1 MGTTATEKILAR
13 VIGRTDLKPG
23 DIIYP
28 EPDLVIMHDGHSHK
42 FLRELWDMG
51 VRDIWRPDKIMIA
64 MDHRVPALNLQ
75 IAQSH
80 KETRDYIKKYG
91 IEYFFEI
98 GNSGITHQL
107 QIERGF
113 ARPGVFIV
121 SRDGHS
127 PTAGA
132 VGCLA
137 VSIGQDMLP
146 YLALGNSWLRVPQTL
161 RMNLTSKAGPG
172 VLPRDVAQ
180 TCAKLI
186 GPEHADNRV
195 IEFGGAYVDGLDID
209 GRQVLC
215 NIMVEIDAASS
226 FINPDEK
233 VFDYVRARTDK
244 PFTPVT
250 SDEDADYAETME
262 LDVSTLEPIV
272 AAPPEPDNVVPVS
285 SVAGKQIHQIFI
297 GTCAGGMLD
306 DIRAAASVLKG
317 RRIAPGV
324 RALIAPSTQR
334 ILEQA
339 TQEGLIDTLTQA
351 GATIM
356 APGCAACSGSTG
368 PLADGERCI
377 TTATSNKQGRMGSKD
392 AEIYIANAITVA
404 ASAVAGKIVDP
415 RDVMG
420 PEMYWTHHD

>member
-1 MGTTATEKILAR
+1 MGLTATEKILTR
-13 VIGRTDLKPG
+13 VTGNENLRPG

-28 EPDLVIMHDGHSHK
+28 EPDIMIMHDGHSHK

-51 VRDIWRPDKIMIA
+51 VKELWRPERVMIA
-64 MDHRVPALNLQ
+64 MDHRVPALNAQ

-80 KETRDYIKKYG
+80 KETRQFVETYG
-91 IEYFFEI
+91 IKHFFDI
-98 GNSGITHQL
+98 GDSGITHQL

-127 PTAGA
+127 PNAGA

-137 VSIGQDMLP
+137 ISIGQDILP
-146 YLALGNSWLRVPQTL
+146 YLALGSSWLRVPETIC
-161 RMNLTSKAGPG
+161 MTITGKAGPG

-180 TCAKLI
+180 TCAALI
-186 GPEHADNRV
+186 GPERADNRV
-195 IEFGGAYVDGLDID
+195 IEFTGDYVDSLSID

-215 NIMVEIDAASS
+215 NIMVEIDAVSA

-233 VFDYVRARTDK
+233 CIDYVRARTDQ
-244 PFTPVT
+244 PFTPVL
-250 SDEDADYAETME
+250 SDDDAVYSDTLE
-262 LDVSTLEPIV
+262 LDVTALEPII
-272 AAPPEPDNVVPVS
+272 AAPPDPDNIVPVS
-285 SVAGKQIHQIFI
+285 SVAGKPVHQIFI

-306 DIRAAASVLKG
+306 DIRAAADVLKG
-317 RRIAPGV
+317 KHIAPGV

-339 TQEGLIDTLTQA
+339 NREGLIDTLTQA

-377 TTATSNKQGRMGSKD
+377 TTATSNKPGRMGSKD

-404 ASAVAGKIVDP
+404 ASAIAGRIVDP
-415 RDVMG
+415 KDVL
-420 PEMYWTHHD
+420 DAS

>member
-1 MGTTATEKILAR
+1 MGKTAVEKILAR
-13 VIGRTDLKPG
+13 VVGRTDIKPG
-23 DIIYP
+23 EIIYP
-28 EPDLVIMHDGHSHK
+28 EPDIVIMHDGHTHT

-51 VRDIWRPDKIMIA
+51 VTELWHPDRIMVA
-64 MDHRVPALNLQ
+64 MDHRVPALNPQ
-75 IAQSH
+75 IALSH
-80 KETRDYIKKYG
+80 KETRHFVKKYG
-91 IEYFFEI
+91 IKHFFDI

-113 ARPGVFIV
+113 ARPGGFIV

-137 VSIGQDMLP
+137 ISIGQDILP
-146 YLALGNSWLRVPQTL
+146 YLTLGNSWLRMPETL
-161 RMNLTSKAGPG
+161 RMNLTGQAGPG

-180 TCAKLI
+180 TCAALI
-186 GPEHADNRV
+186 GPERADNRV
-195 IEFGGAYVDGLDID
+195 IEFSGNYVDELDMD

-215 NIMVEIDAASS
+215 NIMVEIDAVSA

-233 VFDYVRARTDK
+233 SIAYVRARISHQADQS
-244 PFTPVT
+244 FTPVV
-250 SDEDADYAETME
+250 SDDDAAYAETLE
-262 LDVSTLEPIV
+262 LDVSGLEPIV
-272 AAPPEPDNVVPVS
+272 AAPPDPSNVVAIS
-285 SVAGKQIHQIFI
+285 SVAGKPIHQIFI

-339 TQEGLIDTLTQA
+339 LQEGLIDTLTQA

-356 APGCAACSGSTG
+356 VPGCAACSGSTG

-377 TTATSNKQGRMGSKD
+377 TTATSNKPGRMGSKN

-404 ASAVAGKIVDP
+404 ASAVAGRIIDP
-415 RDVMG
+415 R
-420 PEMYWTHHD
+420 EILS

>member
-1 MGTTATEKILAR
+1 MTAVEKILSR
-13 VIGRTDLKPG
+13 VIGRDDIQHGVQPG
-23 DIIYP
+23 EIIYP
-28 EPDLVIMHDGHSHK
+28 EPDLVIMHDGHTHK
-42 FLRELWDMG
+42 FLRELWEMG
-51 VRDIWRPDKIMIA
+51 VTELWHPDRIMVA

-80 KETRDYIKKYG
+80 KETRHFIKTYG
-91 IEYFFEI
+91 IEHFFDI
-98 GNSGITHQL
+98 GNAGITHQL

-113 ARPGVFIV
+113 ARPGGFIV

-127 PTAGA
+127 PNAGA

-137 VSIGQDMLP
+137 ISIGQDILP
-146 YLALGNSWLRVPQTL
+146 YLALGNSWLRVPNTL
-161 RMNLTSKAGPG
+161 RMHLTGQAGPG

-180 TCAKLI
+180 TCAAVI
-186 GPEHADNRV
+186 GPDRADNCV
-195 IEFGGAYVDGLDID
+195 IEFAGDYVDGLDID

-215 NIMVEIDAASS
+215 NIMVEIDAVSA

-233 VFDYVRARTDK
+233 SIEYVRARNEHQADQ

-250 SDEDADYAETME
+250 SDKDAVYTETLE
-262 LDVSTLEPIV
+262 LDVSSLEPIV
-272 AAPPEPDNVVPVS
+272 AAPPDPANVVPVS
-285 SVAGKQIHQIFI
+285 SVAGKSIQQVFI
-297 GTCAGGMLD
+297 GTCAGGMLE
-306 DIRAAASVLKG
+306 DIRAAASVMKG
-317 RRIAPGV
+317 RHIAPGV

-339 TQEGLIDTLTQA
+339 TQEGLINILTQA

-377 TTATSNKQGRMGSKD
+377 TTATSNKPGRMGSKD
-392 AEIYIANAITVA
+392 AEIYIANAVTVA

-415 RDVMG
+415 REVL
-420 PEMYWTHHD
+420 ES